1 MFDKLNMGDMGKM
14 LEEMQ
19 KNASKVQQESE
30 SRVFSAKSG
39 GGLIQVS
46 MNGKG
51 EVIDLDIDDSLLEDK
66 DMLQILLMSS
76 ITDLFKMAEDDKKS
90 QAMNMMGGLNPFGS
104 K

>member
-1 MFDKLNMGDMGKM
+1 MFENFNMGDMSKM

-30 SRVFSAKSG
+30 SHVFTTKSG
-39 GGLIQVS
+39 GGLIEIS

-51 EVIDLDIDDSLLEDK
+51 EVIDLNIDDSLLEDK
-66 DMLQILLMSS
+66 DTLQILLMSS
-76 ITDLFKMAEDDKKS
+76 ITDVFKMIEADKKN

>member
-1 MFDKLNMGDMGKM
+1 MFDKFNMGDMGKM

-19 KNASKVQQESE
+19 KNASKVQEESQ
-30 SRVFSAKSG
+30 SRVFSTKSG

-51 EVIDLDIDDSLLEDK
+51 EVIDLNIDDTLLEDK
-66 DMLQILLMSS
+66 DSLQILLMSAM
-76 ITDLFKMAEDDKKS
+76 TDLFKMMEDDKKN
-90 QAMNMMGGLNPFGS
+90 QALNMMGGLNPFGS

>member
-1 MFDKLNMGDMGKM
+1 MFENLNMGDMGKM

-19 KNASKVQQESE
+19 KKASDVQQESQ
-30 SRVFSAKSG
+30 SHVFTTKSG
-39 GGLIQVS
+39 GGLVEIS

-51 EVIDLDIDDSLLEDK
+51 EVIDLNIDDSLLEDK
-66 DMLQILLMSS
+66 ESLQILLMSS
-76 ITDLFKMAEDDKKS
+76 ITDIVKMMEDDKKS

>member
-1 MFDKLNMGDMGKM
+1 MFGDLNMGDMGKM

-19 KNASKVQQESE
+19 KKASEIQQESQ
-30 SRVFSAKSG
+30 SKIFSTQSG
-39 GGLIQVS
+39 GGMIKIS

-66 DMLQILLMSS
+66 DTLQILLMSS
-76 ITDLFKMAEDDKKS
+76 MTDLFKMAEDDKKNLAS
-90 QAMNMMGGLNPFGS
+90 SMMGGLNPFGS

>member
-1 MFDKLNMGDMGKM
+1 MFGNLNMGDMGKM

-19 KNASKVQQESE
+19 KKASQIQQESE
-30 SRVFSAKSG
+30 SKIFTAKSG
-39 GGLIQVS
+39 GDMIKIS

-66 DMLQILLMSS
+66 ESLQILLMSCM
-76 ITDLFKMAEDDKKS
+76 TDLFKMLEDDKKS
-90 QAMNMMGGLNPFGS
+90 LASNLMGGLNPFGS